1 MDRLNLELGQLLLQ
15 PELVQRMANFNV
27 QAKSSTPAQ
36 LSQLLDSDIKRW
48 REVIQKAGITPQ

>member
-1 MDRLNLELGQLLLQ
+1 VDRLNLELGQLLLQ